1 MSFTKKILV
10 AIVSVTLV
18 FVVGCGSQ
26 ETSRKEETKPAVE
39 QKAETGT
46 QELQPQTVCPVMGG
60 QIDKSLYVD
69 NDGKRIYICC
79 GHCREELTENF
90 DEQVKKLAEL
100 GQKPEIL

>member
-10 AIVSVTLV
+10 AIVSVTLL

-60 QIDKSLYVD
+60 QIDKSLYID

-79 GHCREELTENF
+79 GHCREELTKNF
-90 DEQVKKLAEL
+90 DKHVKKLAEL
-100 GQKPEIL
+100 GQKPELL